1 MTAEPVGVLDGLV
14 ARVLAQYPYRFSVP
28 TEPDDRAVA
37 FRIRHRAVEEQG
49 WSGPAPY
56 PDGLERDEFDERA
69 VQILGWD
76 GEQAICTGRL
86 VLPPGPLPTE
96 LAAGLRV
103 EPRGAVVDV
112 GRMTVLPD
120 YRSYRAAAFIALLCR
135 LYLEMRERGFE
146 VACGMMSAPARA
158 LTERLGLR
166 LELLGP
172 ELPYWG
178 ELRAPV
184 RFTLLANGVSL
195 ASRWPGEQ

>member
-1 MTAEPVGVLDGLV
+1 LAVTAEPVGVLDGLV

-28 TEPDDRAVA
+28 TEPEDRAVA
-37 FRIRHRAVEEQG
+37 FRIRHRAVLQQG
-49 WSGPAPY
+49 WAKPC
-56 PDGLERDEFDERA
+56 PDGLEHDEFDDRA

-76 GEQAICTGRL
+76 GETAICTGRL

-96 LAAGLRV
+96 LAAGIRV
-103 EPRGAVVDV
+103 QPHGSVVDV
-112 GRMTVLPD
+112 GRMTVLPG

-178 ELRAPV
+178 EPRAPV
-184 RFTLLANGVSL
+184 RFTLLANGASLTSSL
-195 ASRWPGEQ
+195 ANR

>member
-1 MTAEPVGVLDGLV
+1 MAEPVGVLDGLV
-14 ARVLAQYPYRFSVP
+14 ARVLAQYPYRFSLP
-28 TEPDDRAVA
+28 ADSEDRAIG
-37 FRIRHRAVEEQG
+37 FRIRHAAVLREG
-49 WSGPAPY
+49 WSDPAAY
-56 PDGLERDEFDERA
+56 PDGLERDQFDDRA

-76 GEQAICTGRL
+76 GEVAVCTGRL

-96 LAAGLRV
+96 LAAGIRV
-103 EPRGAVVDV
+103 QPHGAVVDV
-112 GRMTVLPD
+112 GRMTVSPD

-135 LYLEMRERGFE
+135 LYLEMRQRGFE
-146 VACGMMSAPARA
+146 VACGMMSASTRG

-184 RFTLLANGVSL
+184 RFTLLANGASL
-195 ASRWPGEQ
+195 TSRWSGEQ